1 MLTPSL
7 EQVKQLAKQ
16 YNTIPVFYDFSA
28 DNQTPINLYRAMSEG
43 AKNAFIFESVNN
55 GEQWGRYSFVGAN
68 PKQEIQMH
76 GTTVCILEN
85 NQKKTF
91 MVEHPILFLKER
103 MAQYSAP
110 VLPDAP
116 NFTGGLIG
124 YFGYDTVRYMEKT
137 LVNVPEDDI
146 HMPDC
151 DLFLYEELVAYD
163 HLKHNG
169 IVIQNLHTDGN
180 LDAQY
185 AAALWRAEELAQK
198 IRTYNPTPKP
208 TLKTGT
214 AIVHSNTSKDA
225 YMDIV
230 RQAKEHIVNGDIFQ
244 IVLSQRFEIQNPPDS
259 FDVYRKLRV
268 SNPSPYLYYF
278 HTPTYDVAGASP
290 EMLASVKNGT
300 IHNRPIAG
308 TKPRGKTRE
317 EDMQNETDL
326 LADPKERAEHT
337 MLVDLGRNDVGKV
350 SEFGSVSVTRYMVT
364 ERASKVMHL
373 VSDVEGT
380 LRKDLTALDALMA
393 ILPAGTLSGAPKV
406 RAMELIDQFEPKKR
420 GLYGGTVGYLGFNG
434 NMDTCIAIRTVLFTN
449 QKAYVQAGAGIVA
462 DSVPE
467 NEYYET
473 VNKALAVINAIKEAA
488 Q

>member
-76 GTTVCILEN
+76 STTACILEN

-198 IRTYNPTPKP
+198 IR
-208 TLKTGT
+208 
-214 AIVHSNTSKDA
+214 NTKA
-225 YMDIV
+225 NLEN
-230 RQAKEHIVNGDIFQ
+230 RNCHRTFQ
-244 IVLSQRFEIQNPPDS
+244 YEQ
-259 FDVYRKLRV
+259 
-268 SNPSPYLYYF
+268 
-278 HTPTYDVAGASP
+278 GC
-290 EMLASVKNGT
+290 
-300 IHNRPIAG
+300 
-308 TKPRGKTRE
+308 
-317 EDMQNETDL
+317 
-326 LADPKERAEHT
+326 
-337 MLVDLGRNDVGKV
+337 
-350 SEFGSVSVTRYMVT
+350 
-364 ERASKVMHL
+364 
-373 VSDVEGT
+373 
-380 LRKDLTALDALMA
+380 
-393 ILPAGTLSGAPKV
+393 
-406 RAMELIDQFEPKKR
+406 
-420 GLYGGTVGYLGFNG
+420 LYGHRSAGKGTH
-434 NMDTCIAIRTVLFTN
+434 CER
-449 QKAYVQAGAGIVA
+449 
-462 DSVPE
+462 
-467 NEYYET
+467 
-473 VNKALAVINAIKEAA
+473 
-488 Q
+488 